1 MRKLFAIIFGIV
13 LLFAISLIISL
24 IPIKQVGDEVSK
36 YAKKYDIKISTISN
50 WNFRLFGAQAITNNF
65 IIETK
70 IGEKKTKLSG
80 KGENF
85 SYSFIGGNVKID
97 SLNVDIFID
106 ESTELTDLIESVKK
120 ELEKSKTYSFVI
132 DNLILTIHKRYNA
145 DEEYKVYSEI
155 ILTNIELIKK
165 KKKTIYNIEIGI
177 NKDKTMKIFTSTD
190 NLGTEFYDINAKINN
205 DNLTCYLYDAKNK
218 GELKCNIKNLY
229 ELTKDF
235 DIGIEDS
242 YYKTI
247 LNKKIT
253 INANIEHNNGNFTIS
268 GRTNVNKDNGKI
280 VYNSKN
286 NEFEL
291 TFDKLDFDSEEND
304 INDILEEENKE
315 LKENEQKM
323 AMSGKENKIINS
335 VSKKNKR
342 LDINSLNKT
351 ALILLKL
358 SKMFGFNFKSQIKQ
372 ATLNNTKVKN
382 IIVDLTKNKN
392 SEQININEFSLTFG
406 SKKSTKFTST
416 EEGLSLDFDSF
427 DNILIKYENNRVGNL
442 LVSGSNI
449 AGFVK
454 LFKLTN
460 IKPDFESGKYFITGD
475 VKLTTNSIN
484 LDNIELVA
492 DDKKIF
498 SYDSNTKYNFEK
510 QAIEQN
516 KIIKITDLKLDDYFT
531 FDSIYKKIYSD
542 FVNFQANNKQD
553 AIFWKKL
560 FDKHN
565 GEENNGENKNVIV
578 INNSSFY
585 SENITNLAITFE
597 NRKIFDK
604 LNIVSQSDFANGEFD
619 FDIRQIAEKETITS
633 KIKTNFINLASLDA
647 IFADLELA
655 TGKKVKD
662 VFFDNKDYNIPSF
675 VGLNGE
681 INVDI
686 DNLII
691 NSRRSARE
699 ILSTIYLKDGVFEA
713 KDMQFKYGN
722 GDISANIN
730 FTLQNIPDL
739 QIGLSASGL
748 NIDDIVDSP
757 LDGYIS
763 TQCSL
768 KSRGFNPYSF
778 IHDINGK
785 CSMVVQNL
793 YIPKFD
799 LLNTSNYIITHGLQ
813 KSYNYGSMIGKNS
826 LAFQKGTGSLL
837 LEKGKIK
844 GDIAMARELISGSA
858 EFEYSFDTGLLNKLA
873 GSFVM
878 MVARE
883 KLETPFPIYIPIA
896 CNGKPI
902 EPECLVNWQQFEE
915 VLNSK

>member
-13 LLFAISLIISL
+13 LLFAVSLIISL
-24 IPIKQVGDEVSK
+24 IPIKQVGDKVSK
-36 YAKKYDIKISTISN
+36 YADKYNIKISAISS
-50 WNFRLFGAQAITNNF
+50 WNFRLFGIQATTNNF
-65 IIETK
+65 LIDTK
-70 IGEKKTKLSG
+70 IGEKNTKISG

-85 SYSFIGGNVKID
+85 VYSFVNGNVKID
-97 SLNVDIFID
+97 SLNVNVFID
-106 ESTELTDLIESVKK
+106 ENTEINDIIEDLKK
-120 ELEKSKTYSFVI
+120 EIEKSNTYSFVI
-132 DNLILTIHKRYNA
+132 DNLIITIQKRYDE
-145 DEEYKVYSEI
+145 DEEYKIYSEI
-155 ILTNIELIKK
+155 ILTNLELIKK
-165 KKKTIYNIEIGI
+165 KKKTIYNVEIGI
-177 NKDKTMKIFTSTD
+177 DKGKTMKIFASTD
-190 NLGTEFYDINAKINN
+190 NFGTEFYDINAKINN

-218 GELKCNIKNLY
+218 GEIKCSIKNLY
-229 ELTKDF
+229 ELAKDF
-235 DIGIEDS
+235 DIEIKSD
-242 YYKTI
+242 YYKKI

-253 INANIEHNNGNFTIS
+253 INANIEHNKNDFTIS
-268 GRTNVNKDNGKI
+268 GRTNINKDNGKI
-280 VYNSKN
+280 VYHSKN
-286 NEFEL
+286 NELEL

-335 VSKKNKR
+335 VSKKNQQ

-351 ALILLKL
+351 ALIVLKL
-358 SKMFGFNFKSQIKQ
+358 SKMFGFNFKSTIKQ
-372 ATLNNTKVKN
+372 ATLNDTKIKDIV
-382 IIVDLTKNKN
+382 VDLTKNKN

-475 VKLTTNSIN
+475 VKLTINSIN
-484 LDNIELVA
+484 FENITIIA
-492 DDKKIF
+492 DDKKIL
-498 SYDSNTKYNFEK
+498 SYDNNIKYNFEK
-510 QAIEQN
+510 QAIEKN
-516 KIIKITDLKLDDYFT
+516 TMMKIDNLKFEDYFT
-531 FDSIYKKIYSD
+531 FENIYKNIYSD

-565 GEENNGENKNVIV
+565 GDENKGEYKTIFV

-585 SENITNLAITFE
+585 SENITNLALTFE
-597 NRKIFDK
+597 NRKTFTK

-633 KIKTNFINLASLDA
+633 KIKANFINLTSLDT
-647 IFADLELA
+647 IFADFELA

-681 INVDI
+681 INIDI
-686 DNLII
+686 DNIII
-691 NSRRSARE
+691 NSRRSARD

-730 FTLQNIPDL
+730 LTLQNIPDL

-748 NIDDIVDSP
+748 NIDDIVDSL

-763 TQCSL
+763 TQCSF
-768 KSRGFNPYSF
+768 KSRGFNPYAF
-778 IHDINGK
+778 IYDINGR
-785 CSMVVQNL
+785 CTLIVQNL

-883 KLETPFPIYIPIA
+883 KLETPFPIYIPVA
-896 CNGKPI
+896 CNGKPT